1 MVFTG
6 AEITA
11 WVGSFL
17 WPLFRIG
24 ALVLA
29 APIFSASSVPVKI
42 RVGLALMLTLAVAPL
57 VPTPPAVELFSL
69 ASLAI
74 IVQQILI
81 GATLGFTLQLVFAAI
96 ITGGQVVAMQ
106 MGLGFAQMVDPQ
118 NGLQVPVLSQFY
130 LMMATLVFLALNGH
144 LILVDVLVGSFQT
157 MPISANGLLP
167 EDFWQLARWGS
178 YVFGGAVSMAIPT
191 IAALLIVNISFGVMN
206 RSAPQLNI
214 FGIGFP
220 VMMLFGFAIIF
231 VTLPS
236 VVPQFSDLVV
246 SNVSMLRDLVTLR

>member
-1 MVFTG
+1 
-6 AEITA
+6 
-11 WVGSFL
+11 
-17 WPLFRIG
+17 
-24 ALVLA
+24 
-29 APIFSASSVPVKI
+29 
-42 RVGLALMLTLAVAPL
+42 
-57 VPTPPAVELFSL
+57 
-69 ASLAI
+69 
-74 IVQQILI
+74 
-81 GATLGFTLQLVFAAI
+81 
-96 ITGGQVVAMQ
+96 

-246 SNVSMLRDLVTLR
+246 NNVSMLRDLVTLR